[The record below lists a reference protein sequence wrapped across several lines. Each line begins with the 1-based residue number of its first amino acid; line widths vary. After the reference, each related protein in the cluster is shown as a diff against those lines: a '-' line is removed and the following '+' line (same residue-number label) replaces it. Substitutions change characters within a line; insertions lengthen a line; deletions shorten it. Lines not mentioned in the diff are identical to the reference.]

1 MEWLDLHLGNVGVA
15 PPTMNNHSIKD
26 MLYHLGSPKCIIVL
40 PEEQPSDPQA
50 LPAYL
55 VRPISIAEYLT
66 EKDPTLHE
74 ASSLRGVIMDLGN
87 GQYFQLRDHGVI

>member
-15 PPTMNNHSIKD
+15 LPTLNNHPITNI
-26 MLYHLGSPKCIIVL
+26 LHHFGNPECIIVL

-55 VRPISIAEYLT
+55 VPPISIAEYLT
-66 EKDPTLHE
+66 DQDPTVDE
-74 ASSLRGVIMDLGN
+74 ASLRGVIMDLGN
-87 GQYFQLRDHGVI
+87 GQYFQLHDHGVI